1 MKSMHGHYASY
12 LMVPFR
18 WSPQEALDFELDA
31 KFPSFSLSQC
41 SPYALCIPITIYPQA
56 KMWKFPQMTI
66 REQLLSVLAQ
76 PFNQIVIMGFNFD
89 HTTSQLAVIPS
100 ECFLPTKQ
108 DLEKY
113 VEQCVREGVHYAL
126 PPLVNV
132 LNELPMQFMRPIR
145 DVSEIILSVLQD
157 VDGDGQRNSS
167 PTLSHMND
175 RMSYVRLYKD
185 MTQHQASQL
194 LKIAKNAGVASEGS
208 DGEVDGLGYE

>member
-12 LMVPFR
+12 LMIPFR
-18 WSPQEALDFELDA
+18 WSPQEALDFESDA

-41 SPYALCIPITIYPQA
+41 SPHALCIPITIYPQA

-108 DLEKY
+108 DIQKY
-113 VEQCVREGVHYAL
+113 VEQCVLHGEHYMV

-132 LNELPMQFMRPIR
+132 LNELPMQFMRPTR
-145 DVSEIILSVLQD
+145 DVPEIILSVLQ
-157 VDGDGQRNSS
+157 GEQITS

-175 RMSYVRLYKD
+175 RMDYVRLYKD
-185 MTQHQASQL
+185 MTQHQAKQL
-194 LKIAKNAGVASEGS
+194 LKIAKSAGVASEGS
-208 DGEVDGLGYE
+208 DGEVDGVGSE